1 MEVIRQIEQLQQKLE
16 RIGEKSV
23 GLIQT
28 KGTLHQGHASLIRAA
43 RKENKILVVACL
55 LLERERVN
63 KESDTLDFRD
73 QEESR
78 ALASLAGAD
87 FFFCPSSECIYK
99 EESMTSIQIKN
110 PLVTQLN
117 GNYIDYA
124 NKLTTTAIM
133 LNIIKPQRLY
143 MSDKDLQMIQF
154 TKALLKDFH
163 YNCDLRVLPACRDEN
178 EMMISTKNKYLKEDE
193 KNQVVNLYK
202 LLQKAQRAY
211 QKGMISSRRIKWHIE
226 NELTNLYLCKLEF
239 VEIVEPERLTSIE
252 TITDEAIIILTV
264 RVGKLVISDYIIL
277 KRDR

>member
-1 MEVIRQIEQLQQKLE
+1 MEVIKEIDKLRQKLE
-16 RIGEKSV
+16 RIGEASV

-28 KGTLHQGHASLIRAA
+28 KGTLHQGHAFLIREA

-55 LLERERVN
+55 LLERERTD
-63 KESDTLDFRD
+63 KEMDALDSRN
-73 QEESR
+73 QEESI
-78 ALASLAGAD
+78 ALASFAGAD
-87 FFFCPSSECIYK
+87 FLFCPSLECIYK
-99 EESMTSIQIKN
+99 EEPMTSIQIKN
-110 PLVTQLN
+110 PLVKQLN
-117 GNYIDYA
+117 GHYIDYA
-124 NKLTTTAIM
+124 NKLTTTAVM

-163 YNCDLRVLPACRDEN
+163 YSCDLRVLPALRDEN
-178 EMMISTKNKYLKEDE
+178 EMMISSKNKYLKEDE
-193 KNQVVNLYK
+193 RNQVVNLYK

-211 QKGMISSRRIKWHIE
+211 QKGIISSRRIKWHIE
-226 NELTNLYLCKLEF
+226 NELTNLYLCKLELI
-239 VEIVEPERLTSIE
+239 EIVEPDRLTSIE